1 MEQETPVQP
10 GAITMLEA
18 ELGETLRAIADSF
31 GEARTLDHRI
41 DEFGNRRSSVVN
53 DAVKLLKVSAEIGLA
68 IAKIR
73 GEYNHNIN
81 VLHGEIWPPPRR
93 VVNKPETFEEGRPTR
108 QAVAEAVA
116 KTAGYDPRRT
126 GPGGPPPAAP
136 SQEGP
141 PGI

>member
-1 MEQETPVQP
+1 MQNDTSAPP
-10 GAITMLEA
+10 GAIAMLEA
-18 ELGETLRAIADSF
+18 ELAETLKAVTDCFAVSRAADP
-31 GEARTLDHRI
+31 GRDEYGHRRAREI
-41 DEFGNRRSSVVN
+41 EN
-53 DAVKLLKVSAEIGLA
+53 AVSLLKVSADLGA
-68 IAKIR
+68 TIARIK
-73 GEYNHNIN
+73 GEYNQNIN

-116 KTAGYDPRRT
+116 KTAGYDPPRT